1 MIQEAEN
8 IIRKIQTGDKQTFK
22 RFFVLYYSRLCLYA
36 ENFICDPSLAED
48 IVQDVFFYIW
58 DKRENLHI
66 NTSLESYIYRA
77 VHNHCIQIL
86 RHQKTEEKYNR
97 NSLYKLREAELL
109 YPAML
114 NDNLNAAYSREFT
127 KLLKDAINKLP
138 DKTKEIFMYSRKLKL
153 KNQEISKELGM
164 SEKNVEYHIS
174 KALRMLKEELKNC
187 LFTLFFF
194 F

>member
-1 MIQEAEN
+1 MIQETEN
-8 IIRKIQTGDKQTFK
+8 IIRKIQLGDEQAFK
-22 RFFVLYYSRLCLYA
+22 KVFVSYYNRLCLYA
-36 ENFICDPSLAED
+36 ENFISDPSLAED

-58 DKRENLHI
+58 DKRDNLHI

-86 RHQKTEEKYNR
+86 RHQKAEEKYNQ
-97 NSLYKLREAELL
+97 NTLYKLREAELL

-114 NDNLNAAYSREFT
+114 NDNLNAAYSREFSQ
-127 KLLKDAINKLP
+127 LLKNAINKLP
-138 DKTKEIFMYSRKLKL
+138 DKTREIFLYSRKLKL

-174 KALRMLKEELKNC
+174 KALQILSEELKNYTFC
-187 LFTLFFF
+187 LFLFL
-194 F
+194 